1 MFGRSAINGLVLP
14 AILLL
19 GGVFFMLSSREL
31 PLPAITLLPYAPYV
45 LAIIAAGLGLWFKRV
60 RVLLIA
66 AMLAGTHWILHS
78 YPLGASDDN
87 LLIIFAALAVL
98 FPINVITIAMM
109 RDCSLWSLGV
119 LSRILFVLAQVSVMA
134 VLMGAGETARQSAN
148 IILHY
153 RPLDKAIDYWTVLPQ
168 PAILLFGIAIAV
180 FIARAIYTRSAIDGG
195 MSGAIVAVGM
205 ALHSALNPETS
216 SVILALGGV
225 VLVIAVVQDTYRM
238 AFIDELTQ
246 LPARRALM
254 MDMDAKGNRYAVA
267 MLDVDHF
274 KKFNDTYGHD
284 VGDQVLKLVA
294 SKMMQVRGGGKAY
307 RYGGEEFTIMFP
319 GKSLDHALVHLEKVR
334 KSIAESH
341 FRLRGDDRPK
351 DKPNTGPKEKTGK
364 KSSAASSRD
373 KQDMV
378 SVTIS
383 IGAAERT
390 DGQNPMK
397 SLKAADEALYRA
409 KDGGR
414 NRVSR

>member
-19 GGVFFMLSSREL
+19 GGVFFMQGTRQL
-31 PLPAITLLPYAPYV
+31 PLPAITLVPYAPYV

-60 RVLLIA
+60 RVFLLA
-66 AMLAGTHWILHS
+66 AMLAGAHWILYS
-78 YPLGASDDN
+78 YPISANDNN

-98 FPINVITIAMM
+98 FPINAIAVAMM
-109 RDCSLWSLGV
+109 RDCSLWSVGV
-119 LSRILFVLAQVSVMA
+119 LSRILFVFAQISVMA
-134 VLMGAGETARQSAN
+134 VIMGAGDVARHNVN

-153 RPLDKAIDYWTVLPQ
+153 RPLDKAIDYWTILPQ
-168 PAILLFGIAIAV
+168 PAILLFGIAISV

-195 MSGAIVAVGM
+195 ITGAVVAVGM
-205 ALHSALNPETS
+205 ALHGAISPEIS
-216 SVILALGGV
+216 SIILSLGGV
-225 VLVIAVVQDTYRM
+225 VMIIALVQDTYRM
-238 AFIDELTQ
+238 AFIDELTS

-254 MDMDAKGNRYAVA
+254 MDMDAQGSRYSVA

-307 RYGGEEFTIMFP
+307 RYGGEEFTILFP
-319 GKSLDHALVHLEKVR
+319 GKSLDHALTHLEGVR
-334 KSIAESH
+334 KSIAESY
-341 FRLRGDDRPK
+341 FRLRADDRPK
-351 DKPNTGPKEKTGK
+351 EKPKEKTGK
-364 KSSAASSRD
+364 KSSISSTKD
-373 KQDMV
+373 KQDTV
-378 SVTIS
+378 GVTIS
-383 IGAAERT
+383 IGAAGRM
-390 DGQNPMK
+390 DGQDPMK

>member
-19 GGVFFMLSSREL
+19 GGAFFMLGSLEL
-31 PLPAITLLPYAPYV
+31 PLPAITLAPYAPYV

-66 AMLAGTHWILHS
+66 AMLGGTHWVLYS
-78 YPLGASDDN
+78 YPLGANDNN
-87 LLIIFAALAVL
+87 LLIMFAALALL
-98 FPINVITIAMM
+98 FPINAIAIAMM

-119 LSRILFVLAQVSVMA
+119 LSRTLFVFAQVSVMA
-134 VLMGAGETARQSAN
+134 VLMGAGDGARHNAN

-153 RPLDKAIDYWTVLPQ
+153 RPLDKAIDYWTILPQ
-168 PAILLFGIAIAV
+168 PAILLFGIAISV

-195 MSGAIVAVGM
+195 MTGAIVAVGM

-216 SVILALGGV
+216 SIILALGGV
-225 VLVIAVVQDTYRM
+225 VLVTSVVQDTYRM

-254 MDMDAKGNRYAVA
+254 MDMDAQGKGSRYSVA

-334 KSIAESH
+334 KDIAESY
-341 FRLRGDDRPK
+341 FSLRADDRPK
-351 DKPNTGPKEKTGK
+351 DKPKSGPKEKTGK
-364 KSSAASSRD
+364 K
-373 KQDMV
+373 
-378 SVTIS
+378 
-383 IGAAERT
+383 
-390 DGQNPMK
+390 
-397 SLKAADEALYRA
+397 
-409 KDGGR
+409 
-414 NRVSR
+414 

>member
-1 MFGRSAINGLVLP
+1 M
-14 AILLL
+14 L
-19 GGVFFMLSSREL
+19 GSREL
-31 PLPAITLLPYAPYV
+31 PLPAITLAPYAPYV
-45 LAIIAAGLGLWFKRV
+45 LAIVAAGLGMWFKRV
-60 RVLLIA
+60 RVLLMA
-66 AMLAGTHWILHS
+66 AMLGGAHWVLHS
-78 YPLGASDDN
+78 YPAGANDNN
-87 LLIIFAALAVL
+87 LLIVFAALAVL
-98 FPINVITIAMM
+98 FPINAIAIAMM

-119 LSRILFVLAQVSVMA
+119 LSRILFVLAQVSIMA
-134 VLMGAGETARQSAN
+134 VLMGAGDAARQNASM
-148 IILHY
+148 ILHY
-153 RPLDKAIDYWTVLPQ
+153 RPLDKAIDYWTILPQ

-195 MSGAIVAVGM
+195 MTGALVAVGM
-205 ALHSALNPETS
+205 SLHSAINSETA

-238 AFIDELTQ
+238 AFIDELTS

-254 MDMDAKGNRYAVA
+254 MDMDAQGSSYAVA

-294 SKMMQVRGGGKAY
+294 SRMMQVRGGGKAY

-341 FRLRGDDRPK
+341 FRLRSDDRPK
-351 DKPNTGPKEKTGK
+351 DKPGAGPNSGPKEKSGK
-364 KSSAASSRD
+364 KSSVSSSKN

-383 IGAAERT
+383 IGAAERK
-390 DGQNPMK
+390 DGQNPME
-397 SLKAADEALYRA
+397 SLKEADEALYRA